1 MSRLIVAL
9 LLTVGVVGQLAAQPV
24 PGAPTTHAC
33 LAFKKTSKENC
44 ALLAI
49 EAMAKEKFIKAE
61 VTADG
66 FAYGVTEKAAVL
78 VVATPFRDGVHFSV
92 VVVGHDNPEVERL
105 RNVVRSHIAES
116 TTEPT
121 AKQFQD
127 GAADRKPTSLAV
139 RWGFDQRAANP
150 VLRHF
155 VTASAIV
162 VEKQGLQSHTTPNLP
177 ICIGAGVDKLGLA
190 FIHPGPNEIS
200 AQIFAVGV
208 GEETEA
214 DRLQRTIRKELI
226 KVLFD

>member
-1 MSRLIVAL
+1 
-9 LLTVGVVGQLAAQPV
+9 
-24 PGAPTTHAC
+24 
-33 LAFKKTSKENC
+33 
-44 ALLAI
+44 
-49 EAMAKEKFIKAE
+49 
-61 VTADG
+61 
-66 FAYGVTEKAAVL
+66 
-78 VVATPFRDGVHFSV
+78 
-92 VVVGHDNPEVERL
+92 
-105 RNVVRSHIAES
+105 
-116 TTEPT
+116 
-121 AKQFQD
+121 
-127 GAADRKPTSLAV
+127 LAV

-177 ICIGAGVDKLGLA
+177 ICIGAGIDRLGVA
-190 FIHPGPNEIS
+190 FVMPGPNEIS